1 MTLVNSILNS
11 AKSYV
16 GTQEGSAAHQDIIDL
31 YNRGRYSDAYC
42 MTIMILGAVHL
53 LLPCSLKTEL
63 LTLSRDMRTA
73 MG

>member
-42 MTIMILGAVHL
+42 MTMNDPWCCAFVVAMFVENGAADNI
-53 LLPCSLKTEL
+53 PGY
-63 LTLSRDMRTA
+63 A
-73 MG
+73 Y